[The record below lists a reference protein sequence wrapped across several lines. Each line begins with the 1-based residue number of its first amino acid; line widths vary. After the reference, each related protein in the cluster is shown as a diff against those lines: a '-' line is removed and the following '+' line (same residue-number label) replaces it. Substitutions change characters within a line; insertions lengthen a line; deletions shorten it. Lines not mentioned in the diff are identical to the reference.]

1 MARRTRYTGRTLFSA
16 RHLPITA
23 SRHQVTGDL
32 ISHDHDF
39 VEAVLI
45 LGGSGTHRTARGV
58 QPLQAGDAFLLRP
71 GAWHTFEG
79 CDALVVYNCCFGIGL
94 LRRELAGLLTEP
106 TIHHLLVT
114 GPLAFGGLL
123 AFRLEPGAL
132 VASQARLEAIHALA
146 ESQDPLDGIEK
157 IGLLIQFLAGLAR
170 AVAPAPETAEARS
183 LHPAIQSLLARIEAD
198 PAREWNLPRLADTAN
213 LEKSYL
219 TRIFKAAT
227 GLAPLAYVARARL
240 ELAASLLLRTPLS
253 IREIAEQVGI
263 ADPNLF
269 ARRFRTHFGLSA
281 TAYRERFSPKA

>member
-1 MARRTRYTGRTLFSA
+1 MARRPRYTGRALFSA

-23 SRHQVTGDL
+23 SVHQVTGDL
-32 ISHDHDF
+32 VPHDHDF

-58 QPLQAGDAFLLRP
+58 QSLQAGDAFLLRP
-71 GAWHTFEG
+71 GAWHTFEN
-79 CDALVVYNCCFGIGL
+79 CQDLVVYNGCFGVGL

-106 TIHHLLVT
+106 TIHHLLVA
-114 GPLAFGGLL
+114 GPLAAGGIMD
-123 AFRLEPGAL
+123 FRLEQEIL
-132 VASQARLEAIHALA
+132 TASQTRLEAIRALS
-146 ESQDPLDGIEK
+146 ESNDPLDGFEK

-170 AVAPAPETAEARS
+170 AVAPAPEAAESRT
-183 LHPAIQSLLARIEAD
+183 LHPAIQALLARIEAD
-198 PAREWNLPRLADTAN
+198 PAREWSLPRLADTAN

-219 TRIFKAAT
+219 ARLFKAAT

-240 ELAASLLLRTPLS
+240 ELAASLLLRTQLT
-253 IREIAEQVGI
+253 IKEIAEQVGI

-281 TAYRERFSPKA
+281 TAYRDRFAPRT